1 MFPRN
6 WSPEVG
12 TMNTPRFFF
21 IICAFLQF
29 SVVIANASPPGNDN
43 FADRFTLTGASG
55 TANGDNIGATHEVDE
70 PWIIPAFINGT
81 NSVWWTWTCP
91 ATGLYGFDTIGSSF
105 HTALGIFTGD
115 SLINLKKVTFSTNL
129 EFFNGSKMNRGYV
142 YFNATVG
149 QTYQISISGRQD
161 SDEGTIII
169 NWYPDAFVAYKN
181 TYPTNYYYKMVPAYN
196 GSILQTHM
204 LNYTH
209 LIYNTNIKEIVKID
223 YDNQITCTNI
233 TVIDAKKRKV
243 VDTDAFPAVTGKI
256 QSVSDFDGKRIL
268 VVEQTVSHSDED
280 AYIHLYAVG
289 KKGLEHINTYYVSN
303 NFGSAFLSEK
313 WIYLYYIDWS
323 YLVNT
328 KIAAMDKNLKKVV
341 WEYTPSLQ
349 RGGFTPAYPNGVA
362 VYQQWDITT
371 DFFFEISKKGKQY
384 GTHTI
389 TRPDTGY
396 VTYKF
401 DDKGGILYWINHNGT
416 NGPITYLDRKNN
428 VKVAGFTPDNFS
440 LFNRWD
446 FDGKTLILGKAS
458 GNTNV
463 FRTYKWGKNPKLNG
477 ETTVMNCTG
486 AKLYDYKFYV
496 ITTNGNTI
504 AIAEYDKKLKKVKW
518 ENSDPGDKIEY
529 LGKSVF
535 MRERS
540 SGTITILTFFKKGK
554 EIVEHIIDK
563 PNF

>member
-1 MFPRN
+1 M
-6 WSPEVG
+6 S
-12 TMNTPRFFF
+12 TPVKTIASVLF
-21 IICAFLQF
+21 ICVVSSF
-29 SVVIANASPPGNDN
+29 SCFGNISSPGNDN

-115 SLINLKKVTFSTNL
+115 SLVNLKKVIFSTNL
-129 EFFNGSKMNRGYV
+129 EYYNGTKINRGYV
-142 YFNATVG
+142 YFNATAG
-149 QTYQISISGRQD
+149 QVYQISISGRQD

-169 NWYPDAFVAYKN
+169 NWYPDVFVAYKN
-181 TYPTNYYYKMVPAYN
+181 VYPTNYYYKMIPAYN

-209 LIYNTNIKEIVKID
+209 LIYSTNIKEIVKID
-223 YDNQITCTNI
+223 YDNQITCTNV

-243 VDTDAFPAVTGKI
+243 VDTDAFPAITGKI
-256 QSVSDFDGKRIL
+256 HSVSDFDGKRIL
-268 VVEQTVSHSDED
+268 VVEHTMSYSDED
-280 AYIHLYAVG
+280 GYVHLYAVG

-303 NFGSAFLSEK
+303 NFGSAFFSKK
-313 WIYLYYIDWS
+313 WIYLYYADWS
-323 YLVNT
+323 YVVNT

-349 RGGFTPAYPNGVA
+349 RGAFSPVYPNGVA
-362 VYQQWDITT
+362 VYQQWDVTT

-389 TRPDTGY
+389 TRPDTGFL
-396 VTYKF
+396 TYKF
-401 DDKGGILYWINHNGT
+401 DDKGGILYWINDNGT
-416 NGPITYLDRKNN
+416 NSPLTYLDRKNN
-428 VKVAGFTPDNFS
+428 EMVAGFNPDNFS

-446 FDGKTLILGKAS
+446 FDGKTLILGKSS
-458 GNTNV
+458 GSTNV

-477 ETTVMNCTG
+477 EITVTQCRGVILADN
-486 AKLYDYKFYV
+486 KFHV
-496 ITTNGNTI
+496 ITTNVNTI
-504 AIAEYDKKLKKVKW
+504 AVAEYDKRLKKVKW
-518 ENSDPGDKIEY
+518 QNSGPGDRIEY
-529 LGKSVF
+529 LGKNVF
-535 MRERS
+535 LRERS

-554 EIVEHIIDK
+554 VIVEHVVDK